1 MQFIKKSSLFLFII
15 LLIVSVYK
23 DLFTGSS
30 LPSHSNDTKI
40 QDNIP
45 HEVLKVKVKKG
56 ETVLSIVE
64 KINQMEHNDLNIQS
78 IMDDFQVANPNTDPY
93 QLKPGMFYYFPL
105 YKEE

>member
-15 LLIVSVYK
+15 LLFISVYK
-23 DLFTGSS
+23 DLNSGSP

-45 HEVLKVKVKKG
+45 HQVIKVKVKQG

-64 KINQMEHNDLNIQS
+64 QVNQTERNNLNIQS
-78 IMDDFQVANPNTDPY
+78 IMDDFQEANPNTDPY
-93 QLKPGMFYYFPL
+93 HLKPNTFYYFPL